1 MESNLEGDGIIDNLY
16 HYLWAKDALFN
27 CGTYVLLPDTVI
39 YKYGNPMFWY
49 FTSKN
54 GTILRKS
61 KSNVH
66 SENIQNSFLKYV
78 GNSDI
83 VAVLY
88 SK

>member
-1 MESNLEGDGIIDNLY
+1 
-16 HYLWAKDALFN
+16 
-27 CGTYVLLPDTVI
+27 
-39 YKYGNPMFWY
+39 
-49 FTSKN
+49 
-54 GTILRKS
+54 LRKS